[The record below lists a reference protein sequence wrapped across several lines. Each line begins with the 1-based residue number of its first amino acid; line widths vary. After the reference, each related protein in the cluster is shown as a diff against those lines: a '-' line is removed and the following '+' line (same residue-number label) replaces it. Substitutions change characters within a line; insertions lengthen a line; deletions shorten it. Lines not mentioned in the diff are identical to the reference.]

1 MVDKIR
7 NYLGTSRRADFL
19 VCGGTKSEVKDF
31 SALRAVVGHR
41 VLRCYG
47 WYVKQEKVC
56 LVSLFTKVDV

>member
-47 WYVKQEKVC
+47 WYVKQE
-56 LVSLFTKVDV
+56 SQFIH